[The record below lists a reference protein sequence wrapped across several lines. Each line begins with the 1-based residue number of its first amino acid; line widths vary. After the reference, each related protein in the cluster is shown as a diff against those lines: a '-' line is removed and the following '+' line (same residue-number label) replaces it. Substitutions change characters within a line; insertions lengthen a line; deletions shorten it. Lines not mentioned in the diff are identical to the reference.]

1 MLKIGSIF
9 THVAIF
15 MVPLLLFTINV
26 HLPGPSYLV
35 TMDIFDTWKFYM
47 ILPML
52 YENNQI
58 QLWSFNNI

>member
-35 TMDIFDTWKFYM
+35 TMDIFDT
-47 ILPML
+47 
-52 YENNQI
+52 
-58 QLWSFNNI
+58 